1 MNTQDKNMYH
11 PRKLQK
17 IFAVMVVLTLVLTQW
32 GGTIGSAKAAQCTAQ
47 QGQLFINAG
56 QYKKAIQEFTCLIDA
71 QPTEVEGYRG
81 RAEAELLL
89 GQYSN
94 ALRDNAQITAFV
106 LLAHPDAK
114 NTIFAQY
121 ADRLMVAP
129 QNIPALTGLSF
140 FRWSNFDYAS
150 AIHVLN
156 QLLAIQPANP
166 YGNLFRGSTL
176 LLHHSNKGNGVA
188 DLEYAIQ
195 LAPQSADV
203 RFIVADAYTY
213 GLHDPQRAF
222 QEASLALQWGL
233 STPRVHAILAVS
245 YAAFGNQ
252 LAAAAE
258 IQTHMDLVTTEF
270 VPAAAINVGDTLH
283 LDLVPG
289 RTYDIPVTATAG
301 QTISITTGSPD
312 FYDTILVLVNPDGTP
327 VVGSDDTNFYFA
339 AVDWVATQTGTY
351 HMLVTS
357 FESIDTGELVVSRQ

>member
-1 MNTQDKNMYH
+1 
-11 PRKLQK
+11 
-17 IFAVMVVLTLVLTQW
+17 
-32 GGTIGSAKAAQCTAQ
+32 
-47 QGQLFINAG
+47 
-56 QYKKAIQEFTCLIDA
+56 
-71 QPTEVEGYRG
+71 GYRG

-106 LLAHPDAK
+106 LPVHPDAK
-114 NTIFAQY
+114 NALFAQY
-121 ADRLMVAP
+121 ADRLSVAP

-140 FRWSNFDYAS
+140 FRWANFDYAN

-233 STPRVHAILAVS
+233 NTPRVHAILAVS

-252 LAAAAE
+252 PAAASE
-258 IQTHMDLVTTEF
+258 IQTHIDLVTTEF
-270 VPAAAINVGDTLH
+270 VPASTINVGDTLD

-289 RTYDIPVTATAG
+289 GTYDLPVNATAG

-312 FYDTILVLVNPDGTP
+312 FYDTILVLLAPDGTP
-327 VVGSDDTNFYFA
+327 VFGSDDADFYFA
-339 AVDWVATQTGTY
+339 AIDWVATQTGTY

-357 FESIDTGELVVSRQ
+357 FESIDTGELVVSRK